1 MTQAISLPELGSSET
16 NVPTPANGVS
26 IEPPVEPPARPGEF
40 APLCIGPLRIWPPVV
55 LAPMAGVTNYP
66 FRRLCRSFGAG
77 LYVSEMIAAR
87 ALIEGNPKSLHL
99 SDFGPDEDPR
109 SLQLYGADPVYIAEA
124 VRRLV
129 GEGRVDHI
137 DMNFGCPVRKVT
149 RKGGGA
155 AIPARPKL
163 LARIVRA
170 AVGAAGNVPV
180 TIKFRMGINDELR
193 TDLSSGK
200 IAQEE
205 GCAAVG
211 LHSRTAAQLYDGQAR
226 WDAIAAL
233 KQQLSIPVLG
243 NGDIW
248 EAGDALRMMRQTGC
262 DGVIVGRGCLG
273 RPWLFRELCD
283 VFAGTPAR
291 PPPALGEV
299 IETMLQHALWTVEW
313 FGERPALR
321 AFRRMAAWYTKGFRG
336 SARLRQG
343 FTQVETLADLQAA
356 CAALDPSEPFPRSA
370 LRVSRGKHSGTQVVS
385 LPEGFLEH
393 LDDDAVPDGAD
404 DAGESDGG

>member
-1 MTQAISLPELGSSET
+1 MSEAFIVPDPGGSGPRGDALLPSS
-16 NVPTPANGVS
+16 AAA
-26 IEPPVEPPARPGEF
+26 EPPARPGEF
-40 APLCIGPLRIWPPVV
+40 APLQIGPLRVWPPVV

-87 ALIEGNPKSLHL
+87 ALVEENPKTLHL

-109 SLQLYGADPVYIAEA
+109 SMQLYGADPHYVGEA

-155 AIPARPKL
+155 AIPARPRL

-170 AVGAAGNVPV
+170 AVGAAGDVPV
-180 TIKFRMGINDELR
+180 TLKFRMGINEDLR
-193 TDLSSGK
+193 TDLSSGR

-205 GCAAVG
+205 GCRAVG
-211 LHSRTAAQLYDGQAR
+211 LHARTAAQLYDGAAR
-226 WDAIAAL
+226 WEAIGEL
-233 KQQLSIPVLG
+233 KQQLRIPVLG

-283 VFAGTPAR
+283 VFDGEPAR
-291 PPPALGEV
+291 PPPALGVVVE
-299 IETMLQHALWTVEW
+299 IMLQHARWTTEW

-321 AFRRMAAWYTKGFRG
+321 AFRKMASWYTKGFRG
-336 SARLRQG
+336 SARLRQS
-343 FTQVETLADLQAA
+343 FTQVETLADLEAA
-356 CAALDPSEPFPRSA
+356 VQSIDPLEAFPRAA
-370 LRVSRGKHSGTQVVS
+370 LRVSRGKHGGTQVVS
-385 LPEGFLEH
+385 LPDGFLDH

-404 DAGESDGG
+404 DGGEGGDGG